1 MEIQQ
6 FPLWDK
12 IKNKRIPLSFDLE
25 ITARCN
31 LNCRHCYINLPAGD
45 KDARAQELGAAEIMD
60 IARQAFA
67 DGEGTAIEMFVVVA
81 DDGGAFGDTLTQHF
95 CVDTGRSGGLE
106 HFIGDDALT
115 GEFELGHESTF

>member
-6 FPLWDK
+6 FPLWEK

-60 IARQAFA
+60 IARQAVDMGALWCLITGGEPLLRHDFA
-67 DGEGTAIEMFVVVA
+67 EIYTGLKRMGLLVSVFTNA
-81 DDGGAFGDTLTQHF
+81 TLISH
-95 CVDTGRSGGLE
+95 E
-106 HFIGDDALT
+106 HIRLFQTYPPGILK
-115 GEFELGHESTF
+115 